1 MISKVQYIIIFSFAI
16 ISGITGGFFDLPF
29 GAVAT
34 VIAASVLFIA
44 LIPYVYFLYFSTNTS
59 KIEQFLSARR
69 RQPILGFYWALGQG
83 DPDLVKGQLDKILG
97 KHKSPTHQAVFL
109 LAEASLR
116 GDVRSAASHIQQI
129 KQPPIRE
136 YYVVHMLLEEGRF
149 EEAKE
154 RADTLQKDWMNESIL
169 GRLHSLSGDAEA
181 SRNHHIRAAQCC
193 KGVQR
198 YLLEGM
204 Y

>member
-1 MISKVQYIIIFSFAI
+1 MISKVQYIIIFIFAI

-29 GAVAT
+29 RALAI

-44 LIPYVYFLYFSTNTS
+44 LIPYVYFLYCSTNTS

-83 DPDLVKGQLDKILG
+83 NPDLVKGQLDKILG
-97 KHKSPTHQAVFL
+97 KYKSPSHQAVFL
-109 LAEASLR
+109 LAEASRR
-116 GDVRSAASHIQQI
+116 GDVRSAASRIQQI

-136 YYVVHMLLEEGRF
+136 YYEVHMLLEEGRF
-149 EEAKE
+149 EEAKGK
-154 RADTLQKDWMNESIL
+154 ADTLQKDWMKESIL
-169 GRLHSLSGDAEA
+169 GRLHSLNGDAEA
-181 SRNHHIRAAQCC
+181 SRNHYILAAQCC

>member
-16 ISGITGGFFDLPF
+16 ISGITGGFFDFPF

-44 LIPYVYFLYFSTNTS
+44 LIPYVYFLYLATNTT

-83 DPDLVKGQLDKILG
+83 DPDLVKGQLDKILR
-97 KHKSPTHQAVFL
+97 KYKSPSHQAVFL
-109 LAEASLR
+109 LAEASRR
-116 GDVRSAASHIQQI
+116 GDVRSTASHIQQI

-136 YYVVHMLLEEGRF
+136 YYEVQILLEEGRF
-149 EEAKE
+149 EEAKGK
-154 RADTLQKDWMNESIL
+154 ADTLQKDWMKESIL
-169 GRLHSLSGDAEA
+169 GRLHSLNGDAEA
-181 SRNHHIRAAQCC
+181 SRNHYILAAQCC

>member
-29 GAVAT
+29 GAVST

-69 RQPILGFYWALGQG
+69 RQSILGFYWALGQG

-109 LAEASLR
+109 LAEASRR

-181 SRNHHIRAAQCC
+181 SRNHYIRAAQCC